1 MSEENLIVRS
11 QLIPLEGL
19 RLVLPNTA
27 IAEIVSFKKI
37 DLPEHEVP
45 EWILGI
51 VTWRELRIPLIAF
64 EVANGQLDKTPSVN
78 KNTRI
83 VVLNTVT
90 GSEQLHFYGMVV
102 QGIPRLIGLDN
113 SNTQDA
119 PDQLELNP
127 FELRKVLIDGNVAV
141 IPDQEAIEN
150 SLTQLGM
157 TIDNIDSS
165 TAQAD

>member
-1 MSEENLIVRS
+1 MSEENLVVRS

-27 IAEIVSFKKI
+27 IAEIVSFKKF
-37 DLPEHEVP
+37 DKPENEVP
-45 EWILGI
+45 GWILGF
-51 VTWRELRIPLIAF
+51 VDWRELRIPLIAY
-64 EVANGQLDKTPSVN
+64 EMATGQLEKAPTVN

-83 VVLNTVT
+83 AVLNTVT
-90 GSEQLHFYGMVV
+90 GSEQLHFYGMIV
-102 QGIPRLIGLDN
+102 QGIPRLMALDH

-150 SLTQLGM
+150 SLTQSGM
-157 TIDNIDSS
+157 SFDNIASS
-165 TAQAD
+165 TA